1 VTAGKELARRFAHE
15 TGAAWT
21 KLSVV
26 TSLFGFVDRRGTL
39 GFRRGR
45 QRRVT
50 VRSSRP
56 WDREKSFDR
65 ESSGEER
72 APRGRQ
78 PNSDEQALTL
88 RDSGRTFAAVAS
100 SLGLKRSSD
109 ARAAF
114 LRALA
119 RRPENER
126 ARLSKRELER
136 LDQLEARI
144 RDRDRDAPEKMQRR
158 LGALA
163 VMRDTLPRS

>member
-1 VTAGKELARRFAHE
+1 
-15 TGAAWT
+15 
-21 KLSVV
+21 
-26 TSLFGFVDRRGTL
+26 
-39 GFRRGR
+39 
-45 QRRVT
+45 
-50 VRSSRP
+50 
-56 WDREKSFDR
+56 
-65 ESSGEER
+65 
-72 APRGRQ
+72 
-78 PNSDEQALTL
+78 
-88 RDSGRTFAAVAS
+88 VAS